1 MNALEHWEATC
12 TLTCEGVKDDDV
24 ISKNEVKEVM
34 DWWLKMAGWLLEI
47 SKFSKSQKKVTDERL
62 KNFKCNLLSSMVL
75 LGGNGSDIIIVA
87 MARSRARSICQA

>member
-1 MNALEHWEATC
+1 MELTHGRGMNALEHREATC

-47 SKFSKSQKKVTDERL
+47 SKFSKSQKKVADERL
-62 KNFKCNLLSSMVL
+62 KNFKCNLVKH
-75 LGGNGSDIIIVA
+75 GVA
-87 MARSRARSICQA
+87 WRKRIRYNYCSYG